1 MNREPKLEPGSPSS
15 NHVILDRDED
25 DEVGAFPMTTL
36 DLEGMTIPD
45 LVQVLLGSLQM
56 ETYERVEGVLVR
68 RDLAL
73 KDQIQHLHKNV
84 EMERQQ
90 LQMEKLS
97 RLKAEEELKKRE
109 EICQKMK
116 KVQESYNAL
125 LKEAKTAE
133 KTHNKLKQESKE
145 TIEFLRKRNVGLKC
159 EVDRLNEKKMEE
171 DHELEVLRQKNG
183 ELECEVNKLE
193 EERVE
198 DGNKF
203 DVLRKKNDELECEVN
218 RLKEDMVEYGNKF
231 EVLRKKSDELECEV
245 NNLKEDR
252 VEDGNK
258 FEVLRKKNDDL
269 KTEVNR
275 LTEKTAE
282 DGCELGVQRKVTGEM
297 ENKVLELTKLKEK
310 WEEDCIVW
318 AGIEIKNGELN
329 ETVNKNLATIRE
341 LRNENSKL
349 ANDKHNVDILL
360 ASWITKFRVLHE
372 KVSRLEDDSKL
383 LMSLNVSGGGNNER
397 DPPVDFMAA
406 DSEEKDKEKESEVKD
421 ASSVGHVEVP
431 APIVAPSASQVDPVA
446 NAPVAIPYVP
456 DPTNGN
462 KRKSKSLHVKDV
474 KKAKVRSSH
483 VKDVKKAKVR
493 SSHVK
498 DVAKTK
504 VRSSDRLRKLKT
516 KMIAGLGKD
525 ASSPFVIEDS
535 DEGDGIDKG
544 DGIDD

>member
-1 MNREPKLEPGSPSS
+1 MNLEPKIEPGSPSS

-25 DEVGAFPMTTL
+25 DEVGAFPMETL

-68 RDLAL
+68 RDLGL
-73 KDQIQHLHKNV
+73 RDQIQLLEQNV

-90 LQMEKLS
+90 LEMEKLL

-125 LKEAKTAE
+125 LKEGKTAE
-133 KTHNKLKQESKE
+133 KTHNKLTQESEE
-145 TIEFLRKRNVGLKC
+145 TIDFLRRRNVGLKC
-159 EVDRLNEKKMEE
+159 EVDRLNEKRVEE
-171 DHELEVLRQKNG
+171 GHELEVLRQKNG
-183 ELECEVNKLE
+183 ELECEVNKLK

-218 RLKEDMVEYGNKF
+218 RLKEDMVEDGNKF

-245 NNLKEDR
+245 NKLKEDR

-258 FEVLRKKNDDL
+258 FEVLRKKNDEL
-269 KTEVNR
+269 KCEVNR
-275 LTEKTAE
+275 LTEKTAD
-282 DGCELGVQRKVTGEM
+282 DGCELGVQRKMTGEM

-310 WEEDCIVW
+310 WQEDCIVW

-383 LMSLNVSGGGNNER
+383 LMSLNVSGGGNNEG

-406 DSEEKDKEKESEVKD
+406 DSEEKGKEKESEVKD

-431 APIVAPSASQVDPVA
+431 APVAVLSASQVDPVA

-483 VKDVKKAKVR
+483 VKDV
-493 SSHVK
+493 
-498 DVAKTK
+498 AKTK

-516 KMIAGLGKD
+516 KMIAGPGKD
-525 ASSPFVIEDS
+525 ASSPLVIEDS
-535 DEGDGIDKG
+535 DEGDDIDEG